1 MESVSEKCNRWNIID
16 LVPVGVP
23 CSTCNIKT
31 PHIDRHWGLCEENPR
46 VSPQSRG
53 DKSTSKVTS
62 FDKRCDRSN
71 KSTTGTPSG
80 VWNGRKQKEK
90 DSQGKWCVCRWECEL
105 EPKRKD
111 ERKEGTNSRRATGE
125 QKYDDVQDRPYC
137 SLSGLQR
144 WTVHNGGLK
153 NEKLDGL
160 TTWKKTPKEVSM
172 ARLPLHWKLHLE
184 I

>member
-1 MESVSEKCNRWNIID
+1 MKTIQLFIMRFSPAIHVYQILKFLSIYLPLATIKYDQEIFYIIFILTKFQIYVILESVSEKCNRWNIID

-90 DSQGKWCVCRWECEL
+90 DCQGK
-105 EPKRKD
+105 
-111 ERKEGTNSRRATGE
+111 
-125 QKYDDVQDRPYC
+125 
-137 SLSGLQR
+137 
-144 WTVHNGGLK
+144 
-153 NEKLDGL
+153 
-160 TTWKKTPKEVSM
+160 
-172 ARLPLHWKLHLE
+172 
-184 I
+184 

>member
-1 MESVSEKCNRWNIID
+1 MKTIQLFIMRFSPAIHVYQILKFLSIYLPLATIKYNQEIFYIIFILTKFQIYVILESVSEKCNRWNIID

-90 DSQGKWCVCRWECEL
+90 DCQGK
-105 EPKRKD
+105 
-111 ERKEGTNSRRATGE
+111 
-125 QKYDDVQDRPYC
+125 
-137 SLSGLQR
+137 
-144 WTVHNGGLK
+144 
-153 NEKLDGL
+153 
-160 TTWKKTPKEVSM
+160 
-172 ARLPLHWKLHLE
+172 
-184 I
+184 